1 MRNNLQASDINAPV
15 TRLILLV
22 SPLFLFIDISAALCR
37 HIIGKDELYRGSI
50 MKRLFNIT
58 QLMLIGIGLSIFTTN
73 ITAETAKSVFIKAVS
88 EGQTILNNKSKP
100 LSSIDLRLPIP
111 LRTDHLL
118 FTIQGS
124 NTIGAK
130 LTPNLAQAFLKTLGA
145 NDIRTVNTATNE
157 KSVVGKYQRAD
168 QQTLLKINIA
178 AHGSSTGFKGLLNKK
193 ADIAAASRRIKPKE
207 KVLLNSRYKSFD
219 GPKEIVLG
227 IDGLAIIIH
236 PNNSLN
242 SLTLTQLENIYTGKI
257 TTWKTLNGSSK
268 LIHVKSRDAKS
279 GTYDTFRHLVLR
291 KKNLI
296 SNAVR
301 FESNSSLSES
311 VSRDI
316 DAIGFVPLASIN
328 DAKALSIS
336 DTTTTSNEAFPGV
349 LPSELT
355 VATEDYPLS
364 RRLYFYRSATP
375 KYPAIVDAFLA
386 YAESNTGQDQVKHS
400 GFVSQ
405 QIYALPSNLEEN
417 NAWWRL
423 NLNIRFQ
430 KDTSNLDTKA
440 NADVQRLVAF
450 INNEDHRFSQIRFVG
465 YSNPTN
471 SNRDHSPLSKLRAQN
486 VRWALRNI
494 GVKNQ
499 IKTVAGRATFVADPN
514 SIRKEKNRRVEVW
527 IQ

>member
-1 MRNNLQASDINAPV
+1 MDQQFFVA
-15 TRLILLV
+15 
-22 SPLFLFIDISAALCR
+22 
-37 HIIGKDELYRGSI
+37 HIMDKGELYRGRI
-50 MKRLFNIT
+50 MKRLLNIT
-58 QLMLIGIGLSIFTTN
+58 QLMLIGISLSIITTN
-73 ITAETAKSVFIKAVS
+73 INAETAKSAFIQAVT
-88 EGQTILNNKSKP
+88 EGQAVLGNKRNPLNAV
-100 LSSIDLRLPIP
+100 DLQLPIP
-111 LRTDHLL
+111 LKKEHLL

-124 NTIGAK
+124 NTVGAQ
-130 LTPNLAQAFLKTLGA
+130 LTPNLAQGFLEVLGA
-145 NDIRTVNTATNE
+145 SDIHTVNTDTN
-157 KSVVGKYQRAD
+157 KKFVVGKYQRAD
-168 QQTLLKINIA
+168 QHTLLKIAID
-178 AHGSSTGFKGLLNKK
+178 AHGSSTGFKGLLNGK
-193 ADIAAASRRIKPKE
+193 ADIAAASRPIKPKE

-219 GPKEIVLG
+219 GPKEIVLA

-242 SLTLTQLENIYTGKI
+242 NLTLSQLEKIFTGKI
-257 TTWKTLNGSSK
+257 TTWKKLNGSSK
-268 LIHVKSRDAKS
+268 PIHVKSRDAKS
-279 GTYDTFRHLVLR
+279 GTYDTFKHLVLR
-291 KKNLI
+291 KKKLI

-301 FESNSSLSES
+301 FESNTSLSES

-316 DAIGFVPLASIN
+316 DAIGFIPLASIN

-336 DTTTTSNEAFPGV
+336 DTKSTSNKTSHGI

-364 RRLYFYRSATP
+364 RRLYLYRSSNP
-375 KYPAIVDAFLA
+375 KHANIVDAFLT
-386 YAESNTGQDQVKHS
+386 YAESNAGQHHVKQS

-405 QIYALPSNLEEN
+405 QLYALPSNLQDK

-450 INNEDHRFSQIRFVG
+450 LNNKGNKFSQIRFVG

-471 SNRDHSPLSKLRAQN
+471 SKRKHSPLSRLRAQN

-494 GVKNQ
+494 GVKNR
-499 IKTVAGRATFVADPN
+499 IKTVAGSSVFVADPN

-527 IQ
+527 VQ

>member
-1 MRNNLQASDINAPV
+1 MDQQFFVA
-15 TRLILLV
+15 
-22 SPLFLFIDISAALCR
+22 
-37 HIIGKDELYRGSI
+37 HIMGKDELYRGRI

-58 QLMLIGIGLSIFTTN
+58 QLMLIGISLSIITTN
-73 ITAETAKSVFIKAVS
+73 INAETAKSAFIQAVT
-88 EGQTILNNKSKP
+88 EGQAALGNKRTP
-100 LSSIDLRLPIP
+100 LGTVDLQLPIP
-111 LRTDHLL
+111 LKKEHLL

-124 NTIGAK
+124 NTVGAQ
-130 LTPNLAQAFLKTLGA
+130 LTPNLAQGFLEILGA
-145 NDIRTVNTATNE
+145 SNIHTVNTGNNE
-157 KSVVGKYQRAD
+157 KYVVGKYQRAD
-168 QQTLLKINIA
+168 QYTMLKIAIS
-178 AHGSSTGFKGLLNKK
+178 AHGSSTGFKGLLNGK
-193 ADIAAASRRIKPKE
+193 ADIAAASRPIKPKE
-207 KVLLNSRYKSFD
+207 KVRLHSRYKSID

-236 PNNSLN
+236 PNNPLN
-242 SLTLTQLENIYTGKI
+242 NLTLSQLEKIYTGKI

-268 LIHVKSRDAKS
+268 KIHVKSRDAKS
-279 GTYDTFRHLVLR
+279 GTYDTFKHLILR
-291 KKNLI
+291 KKKLI

-301 FESNSSLSES
+301 FESNTSLSES

-336 DTTTTSNEAFPGV
+336 DTTSTPDASSPGV

-364 RRLYFYRSATP
+364 RRLYFYRSSNP
-375 KYPAIVDAFLA
+375 KYPVIVDAFLT
-386 YAESNTGQDQVKHS
+386 YAESNAGQSQVKYS

-405 QIYALPSNLEEN
+405 QIYALPSNLQEDN
-417 NAWWRL
+417 SWWRL

-450 INNEDHRFSQIRFVG
+450 LNNKGHKFSRIRFVG
-465 YSNPTN
+465 YSNPIN
-471 SNRDHSPLSKLRAQN
+471 SKRDHSPLSRLRAQN

-494 GVKNQ
+494 GVKNR
-499 IKTVAGRATFVADPN
+499 IKTIAGNSVFVADPN

-527 IQ
+527 VQ

>member
-1 MRNNLQASDINAPV
+1 
-15 TRLILLV
+15 
-22 SPLFLFIDISAALCR
+22 
-37 HIIGKDELYRGSI
+37 

-58 QLMLIGIGLSIFTTN
+58 QIMLIGIVLSFTTTN
-73 ITAETAKSVFIKAVS
+73 INAETAKSAFIKTIS
-88 EGQTILNNKSKP
+88 EAQTAPDDISNP
-100 LSSIDLRLPIP
+100 LSSVDLQLPIP
-111 LRTDHLL
+111 LKKEHAL

-124 NTIGAK
+124 NTVGAQ
-130 LTPNLAQAFLKTLGA
+130 LSPNLAQGFMEVLGA
-145 NDIRTVNTATNE
+145 TDIHIVNTANNE
-157 KSVVGKYQRAD
+157 KIVVGKYQRAD
-168 QQTLLKINIA
+168 QHTLLKITIA
-178 AHGSSTGFKGLLNKK
+178 AHGSSTGFKGLVNGK
-193 ADIAAASRRIKPKE
+193 ADIAAASRSIKAKE
-207 KVLLNSRYKSFD
+207 KVLLNTRYKSFD

-242 SLTLTQLENIYTGKI
+242 NLTLSQLQNIYTGKI

-268 LIHVKSRDAKS
+268 PIHVKSRDKKS
-279 GTYDTFRHLVLR
+279 GTYDTFKHLVLR
-291 KKNLI
+291 KKKMI

-316 DAIGFVPLASIN
+316 DAIGFVPLASIY

-336 DTTTTSNEAFPGV
+336 DTTSTSKTTLSGV

-364 RRLYFYRSATP
+364 RRLYFYRSSKP
-375 KYPAIVDAFLA
+375 KYPGVVDAFLA
-386 YAESNTGQDQVKHS
+386 YAESNAGQGQVKLS

-405 QIYALPSNLEEN
+405 QIYALPSNLGEKN
-417 NAWWRL
+417 PWWRL

-450 INNEDHRFSQIRFVG
+450 LNNKDHNFSQIRFVG

-471 SNRDHSPLSKLRAQN
+471 SKRKHSPLSRLRAQN
-486 VRWALRNI
+486 VRWALRNV
-494 GVKNQ
+494 GVKNR
-499 IKTVAGRATFVADPN
+499 IKTVAGSAVFVADPN

-527 IQ
+527 VQ